1 MEARWVGSSA
11 LVLVSVL
18 VRFQR
23 VAVPSRGYSPPQSE
37 RLAGWGSVFLKVEYW
52 GALESGEGC
61 EEASQVQA
69 HWAVSRG
76 RMGPGYPVCC
86 APAAQPAS
94 GAVAAGD
101 WELVSGTV
109 CWSTSGMQR
118 AARSCRA
125 GREPGPRAGW
135 EEKGF
140 RWLALV
146 TDWVN
151 AEMFLENSGP
161 RDGQEGVSRFWGCRS
176 RFFNSCTKGENTFQ

>member
-11 LVLVSVL
+11 LALVSVL

-23 VAVPSRGYSPPQSE
+23 VAAPSRGYSPPGSE
-37 RLAGWGSVFLKVEYW
+37 KLAGWGSVFLKVEYW

-61 EEASQVQA
+61 EAAAQVQA

-76 RMGPGYPVCC
+76 RTGPGYPVCC
-86 APAAQPAS
+86 APAARSAL

-101 WELVSGTV
+101 WELVSGTG
-109 CWSTSGMQR
+109 CWSTSGVQR

-140 RWLALV
+140 GWLALV
-146 TDWVN
+146 TDWVD

-161 RDGQEGVSRFWGCRS
+161 RDGQEGGFPVLGVQEQVF
-176 RFFNSCTKGENTFQ
+176 